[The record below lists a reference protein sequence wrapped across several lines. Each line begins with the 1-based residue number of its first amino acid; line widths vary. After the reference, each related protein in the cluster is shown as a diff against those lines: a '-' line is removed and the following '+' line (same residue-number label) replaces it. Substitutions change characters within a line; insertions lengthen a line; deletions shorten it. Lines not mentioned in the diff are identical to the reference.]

1 MCQIRAGGG
10 CVSVPLRNC
19 NGMMKIC
26 LVQQIEKLKRKIVVS
41 NDVQELFNQS
51 LNFQRKWIV
60 L

>member
-26 LVQQIEKLKRKIVVS
+26 LVHQIEKLKRKIVVT
-41 NDVQELFNQS
+41 NDVQELYNQS
-51 LNFQRKWIV
+51 LNFQRK
-60 L
+60 